1 MDRQGRADDGQGAG
15 GLIRTGAAIAGALAL
30 ASAAAAQP
38 SMPVARATDV
48 DRLLVGLADEAA
60 GEAIVTLRHD
70 EASNAPTCK
79 AGSVRGGQAI
89 ADASCTLALKK
100 LGWATAGVDR
110 NGKRQALPRLR
121 IAWTN
126 PDKAGADSDATDE
139 DGLTPISPERWI
151 LPADYP
157 GTRAQ
162 GASEFILDVAPSGR
176 PTACHI
182 TKSAGSDIL
191 DRKTCEVLMRS
202 GLFLPALDAQ
212 GKPRPAQFR
221 SRLSWAIE

>member
-15 GLIRTGAAIAGALAL
+15 GLTRTGATIAGALAL
-30 ASAAAAQP
+30 ASATAARP
-38 SMPVARATDV
+38 SMPVARATDA
-48 DRLLVGLADEAA
+48 DRLLVGLADEA
-60 GEAIVTLRHD
+60 
-70 EASNAPTCK
+70 
-79 AGSVRGGQAI
+79 
-89 ADASCTLALKK
+89 
-100 LGWATAGVDR
+100 AGVDR

-121 IAWTN
+121 IAWIK
-126 PDKAGADSDATDE
+126 PDKAGAEPDATDE